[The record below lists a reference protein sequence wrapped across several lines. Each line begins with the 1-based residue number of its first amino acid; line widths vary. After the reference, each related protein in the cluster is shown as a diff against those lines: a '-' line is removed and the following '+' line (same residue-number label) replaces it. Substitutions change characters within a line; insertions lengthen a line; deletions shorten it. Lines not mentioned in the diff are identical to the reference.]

1 MYDPHKDFDQMI
13 PGQRTYA
20 IFGFC
25 DIRRFT
31 DSTECLM
38 EEVMIFV
45 NTIASIV
52 HGNVDKYGGA
62 PNKNIGDAFL
72 LVWKLIVLKENTTLS
87 FDNTAEIESLL
98 IKQI

>member
-1 MYDPHKDFDQMI
+1 MI

-25 DIRRFT
+25 DIRWFT

-52 HGNVDKYGGA
+52 HCNADKYGGA

-72 LVWKLIVLKENTTLS
+72 LVWKLILNLE
-87 FDNTAEIESLL
+87 DESM
-98 IKQI
+98 

>member
-1 MYDPHKDFDQMI
+1 MI

-25 DIRRFT
+25 DIRWFT

-45 NTIASIV
+45 NTIAEVV

-62 PNKNIGDAFL
+62 ANKNIGDAFL
-72 LVWKLIVLKENTTLS
+72 LVWKLIVAKDEAS
-87 FDNTAEIESLL
+87 IDS
-98 IKQI
+98 